1 MEISDIKKIIEALL
15 FVSDKPL
22 LNREI
27 KAVIKEDLPENVK
40 VEDIMNEFG
49 LTKEAAEGYVW
60 NHASGLDH
68 LNGLR

>member
-27 KAVIKEDLPENVK
+27 KTVIKEDLPQQGK
-40 VEDIMNEFG
+40 
-49 LTKEAAEGYVW
+49 
-60 NHASGLDH
+60 
-68 LNGLR
+68 